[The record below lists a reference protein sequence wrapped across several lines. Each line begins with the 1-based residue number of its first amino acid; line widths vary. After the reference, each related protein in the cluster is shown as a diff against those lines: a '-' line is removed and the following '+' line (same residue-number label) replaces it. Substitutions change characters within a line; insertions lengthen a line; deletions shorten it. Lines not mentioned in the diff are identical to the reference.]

1 MWLPDIYADC
11 VSKINSESYIEA
23 LRERA
28 EPQFKF
34 RWGVSRLRREYTLIL
49 NKFIHTFFISVFSHS
64 ICFPRLNVRRLFP
77 SMLCSYLRPTNQHFL
92 ALKALSHKVLCSFN
106 THTTNT
112 QDNFPS
118 LDKIYDQ

>member
-1 MWLPDIYADC
+1 MQGLLYIITNVSNWLDVAHLH
-11 VSKINSESYIEA
+11 IE
-23 LRERA
+23 EA
-28 EPQFKF
+28 EK
-34 RWGVSRLRREYTLIL
+34 EYTLIL

-77 SMLCSYLRPTNQHFL
+77 SMLCSYLRPTNQNFL

-118 LDKIYDQ
+118 LDKMMIDKQHFS